1 METTRG
7 QTMKKKILVV
17 DDEPTIV
24 ELIEYNLESNDY
36 QVSTATDGQMA
47 LDKANTGIFDLILLD
62 QMLPKLSGIDVLK
75 KMRKSGN
82 LTPVIFLTAV
92 DSEDNKI
99 EGLIS
104 GADDYVTKPF
114 SIKELLARIEVVL
127 RRTSSEE
134 KEKNFRLNTD
144 VKSLIIDGNEIS
156 LTKKEYELLEFL
168 IRNKGIVVSREQIFD
183 NVWGINSN
191 SQMRMVDIQISHLRD
206 KIETDTK
213 NPQIIKTV
221 HGFGYILEVWWWR
234 EK

>member
-1 METTRG
+1 
-7 QTMKKKILVV
+7 MKKKILVV
-17 DDEPTIV
+17 DDEPSIL

-36 QVSTATDGQMA
+36 QVSTAKDGQEA
-47 LDKANTGIFDLILLD
+47 FDKVNEQTFDLMLLD
-62 QMLPKLSGIDVLK
+62 QMLPKMSGIEVLK

-99 EGLIS
+99 EGLVS
-104 GADDYVTKPF
+104 GADDYVTKPY

-127 RRTSSEE
+127 RRTSGEQKSKTFE
-134 KEKNFRLNTD
+134 LNTD
-144 VKSLIIDGNEIS
+144 VKGLILDGKEIS

-206 KIETDTK
+206 KIEQDTK

-221 HGFGYILEVWWWR
+221 HGFGYILEV
-234 EK
+234 

>member
-1 METTRG
+1 
-7 QTMKKKILVV
+7 MKKKILVV
-17 DDEPTIV
+17 DDEPSIL
-24 ELIEYNLESNDY
+24 ELIEYNLENNDY

-47 LDKANTGIFDLILLD
+47 VDKANEGNFDLILLD
-62 QMLPKLSGIDVLK
+62 QMLPKMSGIEVLK
-75 KMRKSGN
+75 QLRKIGN

-92 DSEDNKI
+92 DAEDNKI
-99 EGLIS
+99 EGLIN
-104 GADDYVTKPF
+104 GADDYITKPF

-127 RRTSSEE
+127 RRTSHTD
-134 KEKNFRLNTD
+134 KEKSFELDTD
-144 VKSLIIDGNEIS
+144 VKGLVIDGQEIS

-206 KIETDTK
+206 KIEQDTK

-221 HGFGYILEVWWWR
+221 HGFGYILEV
-234 EK
+234 

>member
-1 METTRG
+1 
-7 QTMKKKILVV
+7 MKKKILVV
-17 DDEPTIV
+17 DDEPTIL

-36 QVSTATDGQMA
+36 QVTTATDGQMA
-47 LDKANTGIFDLILLD
+47 FDKVNSDVFGLMLLD
-62 QMLPKLSGIDVLK
+62 QMLPKLSGIEVLK

-104 GADDYVTKPF
+104 GADDYITKPF
-114 SIKELLARIEVVL
+114 SIKELLARIKVVL
-127 RRTSSEE
+127 RRTSKQERE
-134 KEKNFRLNTD
+134 NQFQLNTD
-144 VKSLIIDGNEIS
+144 IKSLIINDKEIS

-206 KIETDTK
+206 KIEKDTK

-221 HGFGYILEVWWWR
+221 HGFGYILEV
-234 EK
+234 

>member
-1 METTRG
+1 
-7 QTMKKKILVV
+7 MKKKILVV

-221 HGFGYILEVWWWR
+221 HGFGYILEV
-234 EK
+234 

>member
-1 METTRG
+1 
-7 QTMKKKILVV
+7 
-17 DDEPTIV
+17 
-24 ELIEYNLESNDY
+24 LIEYNLESNDY
-36 QVSTATDGQMA
+36 QVSTANEGQMA
-47 LDKANTGIFDLILLD
+47 LDKANTGKFDLILLD
-62 QMLPKLSGIDVLK
+62 QMLPKLSGIEVLK
-75 KMRKSGN
+75 KMRKAGN

-104 GADDYVTKPF
+104 GADDYITKPF

-127 RRTSSEE
+127 RRTSN
-134 KEKNFRLNTD
+134 KERETNFQLNTD
-144 VKSLIIDGNEIS
+144 VKSLVIGDREIG

-206 KIETDTK
+206 KIEQDTK

-221 HGFGYILEVWWWR
+221 HGFGYILEV
-234 EK
+234 

>member
-1 METTRG
+1 
-7 QTMKKKILVV
+7 MKKKILVV
-17 DDEPTIV
+17 DDEPSIL

-36 QVSTATDGQMA
+36 QVSTAKDGQEA
-47 LDKANTGIFDLILLD
+47 FDKVNEQSFDLMLLD
-62 QMLPKLSGIDVLK
+62 QMLPKMSGIEVLK
-75 KMRKSGN
+75 KMRESDN

-114 SIKELLARIEVVL
+114 SVKELLARIEVVL
-127 RRTSSEE
+127 RRTSNENKS
-134 KEKNFRLNTD
+134 KTFQLNTD
-144 VKSLIIDGNEIS
+144 VKGLILDGKEIS

-206 KIETDTK
+206 KIEQDTK
-213 NPQIIKTV
+213 SPQIIKTV
-221 HGFGYILEVWWWR
+221 HGFGYILEV
-234 EK
+234 

>member
-1 METTRG
+1 
-7 QTMKKKILVV
+7 MKKKILVV
-17 DDEPTIV
+17 DDEPTIL

-47 LDKANTGIFDLILLD
+47 LDKVNADNFDLMLLD
-62 QMLPKLSGIDVLK
+62 QMLPKMSGIEVLK
-75 KMRKSGN
+75 AMRKSGN

-114 SIKELLARIEVVL
+114 SIKELLARIGVVL
-127 RRTSSEE
+127 RRTSHQES
-134 KEKNFRLNTD
+134 KKSFQLNTD
-144 VKSLIIDGNEIS
+144 VKGLIMDGKEIS

-206 KIETDTK
+206 KIEQDTK

-221 HGFGYILEVWWWR
+221 HGFGYILEV
-234 EK
+234 

>member
-1 METTRG
+1 
-7 QTMKKKILVV
+7 MKKKILVV
-17 DDEPTIV
+17 DDEPTIL
-24 ELIEYNLESNDY
+24 ELIEYNLEDSDY
-36 QVSTATDGQMA
+36 QVSTAVDGQMA
-47 LDKANTGIFDLILLD
+47 FDKVTADNYDLMLLD
-62 QMLPKLSGIDVLK
+62 QMLPKMSGIEVLK

-104 GADDYVTKPF
+104 GADDYITKPF

-127 RRTSSEE
+127 RRTSNQD
-134 KEKNFRLNTD
+134 KEKSFQLNTD
-144 VKSLIIDGNEIS
+144 VKSLIIDGTEIS

-206 KIETDTK
+206 KIEQDTK

-221 HGFGYILEVWWWR
+221 HGFGYILEV
-234 EK
+234 

>member
-1 METTRG
+1 
-7 QTMKKKILVV
+7 MKKKILVV
-17 DDEPTIV
+17 DDEPTIL

-36 QVSTATDGQMA
+36 QVTTATDGQMA
-47 LDKANTGIFDLILLD
+47 FDKVNSDVFDLMLLD
-62 QMLPKLSGIDVLK
+62 QMLPKLSGIEVLK

-104 GADDYVTKPF
+104 GADDYITKPF
-114 SIKELLARIEVVL
+114 SIKELLARIKVVL
-127 RRTSSEE
+127 RRTSKQERE
-134 KEKNFRLNTD
+134 NKFQLNTD
-144 VKSLIIDGNEIS
+144 IKSLIINDKEIS

-206 KIETDTK
+206 KIEKDTK

-221 HGFGYILEVWWWR
+221 HGFGYILEV
-234 EK
+234 

>member
-1 METTRG
+1 
-7 QTMKKKILVV
+7 MKKKILVV
-17 DDEPTIV
+17 DDEPSIL

-36 QVSTATDGQMA
+36 QVSTAKDGQEA
-47 LDKANTGIFDLILLD
+47 FDKVTGQTFDLMLLD
-62 QMLPKLSGIDVLK
+62 QMLPKMSGIEVLK

-114 SIKELLARIEVVL
+114 SVKELLARIEVVL
-127 RRTSSEE
+127 RRTSSEQKSKTFE
-134 KEKNFRLNTD
+134 LNTD
-144 VKSLIIDGNEIS
+144 VKGLILDGKEIS

-206 KIETDTK
+206 KIEQDTK

-221 HGFGYILEVWWWR
+221 HGFGYILEV
-234 EK
+234 

>member
-1 METTRG
+1 
-7 QTMKKKILVV
+7 MKSKILVV
-17 DDEPTIV
+17 DDEPAIL

-36 QVSTATDGQMA
+36 QVSTATDGEMA
-47 LDKANTGIFDLILLD
+47 FEKVSNGDFDLMLLD
-62 QMLPKLSGIDVLK
+62 QMLPKMNGMEVLK
-75 KMRKSGN
+75 KMRESGN

-92 DSEDNKI
+92 DSEDTKI
-99 EGLIS
+99 KGLIS

-127 RRTSSEE
+127 RRTSHEQKKSG
-134 KEKNFRLNTD
+134 FQLNTD
-144 VKSLIIDGNEIS
+144 VKSLIIDGQEIG

-206 KIETDTK
+206 KIEKDTK
-213 NPQIIKTV
+213 DPQIIKTV
-221 HGFGYILEVWWWR
+221 HGFGYILEV
-234 EK
+234 

>member
-1 METTRG
+1 
-7 QTMKKKILVV
+7 MKKKILVV
-17 DDEPTIV
+17 DDEPSIL

-36 QVSTATDGQMA
+36 QVSTAKDGQEA
-47 LDKANTGIFDLILLD
+47 FDKVNEQTFDLMLLD
-62 QMLPKLSGIDVLK
+62 QMLPKMSGIEVLK

-99 EGLIS
+99 EGLVS

-127 RRTSSEE
+127 RRTSGEQKSKTFE
-134 KEKNFRLNTD
+134 LNTD
-144 VKSLIIDGNEIS
+144 VKGLILDGKEIS

-168 IRNKGIVVSREQIFD
+168 IRNKGIVVSREQIFE

-206 KIETDTK
+206 KIEQDTK

-221 HGFGYILEVWWWR
+221 HGFGYILEV
-234 EK
+234 

>member
-1 METTRG
+1 
-7 QTMKKKILVV
+7 MKKKILVV
-17 DDEPTIV
+17 DDEPSIL

-36 QVSTATDGQMA
+36 QVSTAKDGQEA
-47 LDKANTGIFDLILLD
+47 FDKVNEQTFDLMLLD
-62 QMLPKLSGIDVLK
+62 QMLPKMSGIEVLK

-99 EGLIS
+99 EGLVS

-127 RRTSSEE
+127 RRTSGEQKSKTFE
-134 KEKNFRLNTD
+134 LNTD
-144 VKSLIIDGNEIS
+144 VKGLILDGKEIS

-206 KIETDTK
+206 KIEQDTK

-221 HGFGYILEVWWWR
+221 HGFGYILEV
-234 EK
+234 

>member
-1 METTRG
+1 
-7 QTMKKKILVV
+7 MKKKILVV
-17 DDEPTIV
+17 DDEPSIL

-36 QVSTATDGQMA
+36 QVSTAKDGQEA
-47 LDKANTGIFDLILLD
+47 FDKVTGQTFDLMLLD
-62 QMLPKLSGIDVLK
+62 QMLPKMSGIEVLK

-114 SIKELLARIEVVL
+114 SVKELLARIEVVL
-127 RRTSSEE
+127 RRTSSEQKSKTFE
-134 KEKNFRLNTD
+134 LNTD
-144 VKSLIIDGNEIS
+144 VKGLILDGKEIS

-206 KIETDTK
+206 KIEQDTK

-221 HGFGYILEVWWWR
+221 HGFGYILEI
-234 EK
+234 

>member
-1 METTRG
+1 MEITRG
-7 QTMKKKILVV
+7 QTMKNKILVV
-17 DDEPTIV
+17 DDEPSIL

-36 QVSTATDGQMA
+36 QVTTATDGEMA
-47 LDKANTGIFDLILLD
+47 LDKANSDEFDLMLLD
-62 QMLPKLSGIDVLK
+62 QMLPKMSGIEVLK

-82 LTPVIFLTAV
+82 LTPVIFLTAL

-104 GADDYVTKPF
+104 GADDYITKPF

-127 RRTSSEE
+127 RRTSHEA
-134 KEKNFRLNTD
+134 KTKDFQLNTD

-206 KIETDTK
+206 KIEKDTK

-221 HGFGYILEVWWWR
+221 HGFGYILEV
-234 EK
+234 

>member
-1 METTRG
+1 
-7 QTMKKKILVV
+7 MKKKILVV
-17 DDEPTIV
+17 DDEPTIL
-24 ELIEYNLESNDY
+24 ELIEYNLEGNDY
-36 QVSTATDGQMA
+36 QVTTANEGQMA
-47 LDKANTGIFDLILLD
+47 LDKANTGKFDLILLD
-62 QMLPKLSGIDVLK
+62 QMLPKLSGIEVLK
-75 KMRKSGN
+75 KMRKAGN

-104 GADDYVTKPF
+104 GADDYITKPF

-127 RRTSSEE
+127 RRTSN
-134 KEKNFRLNTD
+134 KERETNFQLNTD
-144 VKSLIIDGNEIS
+144 VKSLVIGDKEIS

-206 KIETDTK
+206 KIEQDTK

-221 HGFGYILEVWWWR
+221 HGFGYILEV
-234 EK
+234 

>member
-1 METTRG
+1 
-7 QTMKKKILVV
+7 MKKKILVV
-17 DDEPTIV
+17 DDEPSIL

-36 QVSTATDGQMA
+36 QVSTAKDGQEA
-47 LDKANTGIFDLILLD
+47 FDKVNEQTFDLMLLD
-62 QMLPKLSGIDVLK
+62 QMLPKMSGIEVLK

-99 EGLIS
+99 EGLVS

-127 RRTSSEE
+127 RRTSGE
-134 KEKNFRLNTD
+134 KKSKTFELNTD
-144 VKSLIIDGNEIS
+144 VKGLILDGKEIS

-206 KIETDTK
+206 KIEQDTK

-221 HGFGYILEVWWWR
+221 HGFGYILEV
-234 EK
+234 

>member
-1 METTRG
+1 MEITRS

-17 DDEPTIV
+17 DDEPSIL

-47 LDKANTGIFDLILLD
+47 LDKVNASDFDLMLLD

-75 KMRKSGN
+75 KMRQTGN

-127 RRTSSEE
+127 RRTAHQE
-134 KEKNFRLNTD
+134 KEKSFQLNTD
-144 VKSLIIDGNEIS
+144 VKGLMIDGNEIP
-156 LTKKEYELLEFL
+156 LTKKEYELLSFL

-206 KIETDTK
+206 KIEQDTK
-213 NPQIIKTV
+213 DPQIIKTV
-221 HGFGYILEVWWWR
+221 HGFGYILEV
-234 EK
+234 

>member
-1 METTRG
+1 
-7 QTMKKKILVV
+7 MKSKILVV
-17 DDEPTIV
+17 DDEPAIL

-36 QVSTATDGQMA
+36 QVTTATDGEMA
-47 LDKANTGIFDLILLD
+47 FEKVSNGDFDLMLLD
-62 QMLPKLSGIDVLK
+62 QMLPKMNGLEVLK
-75 KMRKSGN
+75 KMRESDN

-92 DSEDNKI
+92 DSEDTKI
-99 EGLIS
+99 KGLIS

-127 RRTSSEE
+127 RRTSHEHKKSSF
-134 KEKNFRLNTD
+134 KLNTD
-144 VKSLIIDGNEIS
+144 VKSLIIDGREIS

-206 KIETDTK
+206 KIEKDTK
-213 NPQIIKTV
+213 DPQIIKTV
-221 HGFGYILEVWWWR
+221 HGFGYILEV
-234 EK
+234 

>member
-1 METTRG
+1 
-7 QTMKKKILVV
+7 MKKKILVV
-17 DDEPTIV
+17 DDEPSIL

-47 LDKANTGIFDLILLD
+47 LDKVNASDFDLMLLD

-75 KMRKSGN
+75 KMRQTGN

-127 RRTSSEE
+127 RRTAHQE
-134 KEKNFRLNTD
+134 KEKNFQLNTD
-144 VKSLIIDGNEIS
+144 VKGLMIDGNEIP
-156 LTKKEYELLEFL
+156 LTKKEYELLSFL

-206 KIETDTK
+206 KIEQDTK
-213 NPQIIKTV
+213 DPQIIKTV
-221 HGFGYILEVWWWR
+221 HGFGYILEV
-234 EK
+234 

>member
-1 METTRG
+1 
-7 QTMKKKILVV
+7 MKKKILVV
-17 DDEPTIV
+17 DDEPTIL

-36 QVSTATDGQMA
+36 QVSTANEGQLA
-47 LDKANTGIFDLILLD
+47 LDKANTGKFDLILLD
-62 QMLPKLSGIDVLK
+62 QMLPKLSGIEVLK
-75 KMRKSGN
+75 KMRKAGN

-104 GADDYVTKPF
+104 GADDYITKPF

-127 RRTSSEE
+127 RRTSN
-134 KEKNFRLNTD
+134 KERETSFQLNTD
-144 VKSLIIDGNEIS
+144 VKSLVIDDREIS

-206 KIETDTK
+206 KIEQDTK

-221 HGFGYILEVWWWR
+221 HGFGYILEV
-234 EK
+234 

>member
-1 METTRG
+1 
-7 QTMKKKILVV
+7 MKKKILVV
-17 DDEPTIV
+17 DDEPSIL

-36 QVSTATDGQMA
+36 QVSTAKDGQEA
-47 LDKANTGIFDLILLD
+47 FEKVSGQSFDLMLLD
-62 QMLPKLSGIDVLK
+62 QMLPKMSGIEVLK
-75 KMRKSGN
+75 KMRESDN

-114 SIKELLARIEVVL
+114 SVKELLARIEVVL
-127 RRTSSEE
+127 RRTSSES
-134 KEKNFRLNTD
+134 KSKTFQLNTD
-144 VKSLIIDGNEIS
+144 VKGLILDGKEIS

-206 KIETDTK
+206 KIEQDTK

-221 HGFGYILEVWWWR
+221 HGFGYILEV
-234 EK
+234 